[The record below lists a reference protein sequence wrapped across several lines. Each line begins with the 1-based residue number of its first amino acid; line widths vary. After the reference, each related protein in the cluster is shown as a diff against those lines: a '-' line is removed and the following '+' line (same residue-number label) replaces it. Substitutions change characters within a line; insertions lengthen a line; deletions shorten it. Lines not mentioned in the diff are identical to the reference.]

1 MRFPT
6 LYPVNRYRCN
16 TTHCLNPRSNNHSLK
31 TAILTV
37 HNRKTLHISDKWRHH
52 EYERASGRRVHPV
65 MPVAEPCAAELAV
78 LAFLLE
84 DDAICDETR
93 TRTIEDEKSPTY
105 ERIPPPAELNQ
116 EELYSRYAVPSF
128 K

>member
-1 MRFPT
+1 
-6 LYPVNRYRCN
+6 
-16 TTHCLNPRSNNHSLK
+16 
-31 TAILTV
+31 
-37 HNRKTLHISDKWRHH
+37 
-52 EYERASGRRVHPV
+52 
-65 MPVAEPCAAELAV
+65 MPIAEPYAAELVV

-116 EELYSRYAVPSF
+116 EGMHRRHAVPSF